1 MGGIPK
7 IVGPGYISGGNIWRF
22 PNVSLHASAA
32 QLEVDTYSNL
42 TFTLPPLVQ
51 NRHLRNVGT
60 QLTSFDIKMSAVRR
74 RAPIDLSD
82 T

>member
-1 MGGIPK
+1 MRKWVKKPSDEK
-7 IVGPGYISGGNIWRF
+7 IDCFVVVV
-22 PNVSLHASAA
+22 VSLHASAA

-60 QLTSFDIKMSAVRR
+60 QLTSFHIKTSSGAGPQLTIQMFR
-74 RAPIDLSD
+74 
-82 T
+82 